1 MTSKEMTERI
11 EPLFEQ
17 IMNVM
22 REAKES
28 GLDCAAM
35 LFVGA
40 LTQNGQVEMSSAG
53 GGNNGIMV
61 DFLTQFANELCPMG
75 KQILLEAIR
84 EVNKKGIEGLVPL
97 LRVNS
102 LPN

>member
-1 MTSKEMTERI
+1 MKI
-11 EPLFEQ
+11 
-17 IMNVM
+17 M
-22 REAKES
+22 REAKDS
-28 GLDCAAM
+28 GLDCAVM
-35 LFVGA
+35 LFAGA
-40 LTQNGQVEMSSAG
+40 LTPERQVEMSSAG